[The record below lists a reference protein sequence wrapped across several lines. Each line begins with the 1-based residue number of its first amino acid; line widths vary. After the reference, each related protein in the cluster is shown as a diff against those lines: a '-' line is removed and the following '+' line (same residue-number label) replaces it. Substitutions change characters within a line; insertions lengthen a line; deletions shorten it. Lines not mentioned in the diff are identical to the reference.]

1 MQVNPV
7 ITGQSNGPTSKDGK
21 KPNNRIITREH
32 IEQGVNLLKAVS
44 RPTARYGLKTLK
56 WLSYIGI
63 TSFALFKTPV
73 FWKVTH
79 DAVSKFDYYPTV
91 KKWNETY
98 TDKHMAGL
106 PVDRFVANYQ
116 GFDKVLN
123 SSNQLSLNSG
133 ILDANDNNIILDTSE
148 EIERLISEFK
158 NSDRKKYASE
168 IKTLEEINAASRVIW
183 DSWGPHMYDPVQG
196 SRMNCPIMSD
206 IQSHLLTD
214 ENTQI
219 LKGKIKVAKF
229 NSSKENFQIDV
240 VVDTGDGQIY
250 IPYKDLIQ
258 WMSPREVTPSHS
270 SEGTLYVP
278 ILTYAIEKGVNR
290 YKGDVLK
297 WLPSST
303 ITVFSGENY
312 VTMMTPT
319 LSDEE
324 LKSVLMKAPQN
335 PTKLVILQT
344 KWSDLTVKNIFSD
357 ITELKKFLKL
367 DKNYSYAD
375 YRENDFR
382 DSIIRLLPPS
392 SFTPASST
400 DSGDSGSTSPAIL
413 TTLPG
418 SSTISPVSTTPTPLT
433 RPVYKRLKTEEK
445 YLLTNHVYTVKECK
459 EVDGEWI
466 TTIIDANGIE
476 ADLTWEQLKRNG
488 FAVVSQS
495 ENFPNIGKEG
505 FLTLSICLASLLA
518 LRFGARKID
527 NYLKPIIVEP
537 PKMLP
542 NQEGK
547 ENTPLIT

>member
-32 IEQGVNLLKAVS
+32 IEQGVNLLKTVS
-44 RPTARYGLKTLK
+44 RPTARYSLKTLK

-63 TSFALFKTPV
+63 TSFVLFKTPV
-73 FWKVTH
+73 FWKLTH

-91 KKWNETY
+91 RKWNETY
-98 TDKHMAGL
+98 TDKQMAGL

-123 SSNQLSLNSG
+123 SSNQISLNSG
-133 ILDANDNNIILDTSE
+133 ILDANDNNILLDTSE
-148 EIERLISEFK
+148 EIERLMNEFK
-158 NSDRKKYASE
+158 KTDKNKYASE
-168 IKTLEEINAASRVIW
+168 IKILEEINAANRVIW
-183 DSWGPHMYDPVQG
+183 GSYGPHMYDPVQG

-240 VVDTGDGQIY
+240 VVDTGDGQIF

-258 WMSPREVTPSHS
+258 WMSPREVTPSYS

-303 ITVFSGENY
+303 MTVFSGENY

-344 KWSDLTVKNIFSD
+344 KWSDLTFKNIFSHV
-357 ITELKKFLKL
+357 TELKKFLKL

-375 YRENDFR
+375 YRESDFR

-392 SFTPASST
+392 SSTPAILPESS
-400 DSGDSGSTSPAIL
+400 SGSISPAIL

-418 SSTISPVSTTPTPLT
+418 SSTISPASTTPIPST
-433 RPVYKRLKTEEK
+433 RPVYIRPKTEEK

-476 ADLTWEQLKRNG
+476 ADLTWEQLKRNA

-495 ENFPNIGKEG
+495 ENFPNFGKEG
-505 FLTLSICLASLLA
+505 LLTLSICLTSLLA
-518 LRFGARKID
+518 LRFGAGKID
-527 NYLKPIIVEP
+527 NYLKPITIEP
-537 PKMLP
+537 PKITQ
-542 NQEGK
+542 NK
-547 ENTPLIT
+547 ENAS